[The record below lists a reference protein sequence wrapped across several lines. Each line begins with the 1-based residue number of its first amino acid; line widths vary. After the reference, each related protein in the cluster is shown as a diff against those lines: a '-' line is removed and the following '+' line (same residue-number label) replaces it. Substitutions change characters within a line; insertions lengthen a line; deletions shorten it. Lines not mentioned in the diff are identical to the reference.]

1 LLASAEAMSIGVRTQ
16 GGRTLEYR
24 TSVLGENEKERSFS
38 IYVPP
43 DLWDRLTPGQIVL
56 VKASLPGSFLL
67 FDAKVVSLEEKP
79 VARAVLA
86 AVEQGRVRRI
96 QRRQHF
102 RVPAIMP
109 VKFTFE
115 RPDAKVPER
124 VETLNATTF
133 DVSAGGVG
141 IVIDRSKGNVVPG
154 VHTRGKV
161 ELTLGPGDSRTDR
174 NPPSTFVVRCD
185 ARIARLEEVP
195 NTSMLRLGVDFQS
208 ITEPQRM
215 ELSRFVIAR
224 QLALRRKGTR

>member
-1 LLASAEAMSIGVRTQ
+1 MSIGVRTQ

-102 RVPAIMP
+102 RVPATMP

-115 RPDAKVPER
+115 RPDARVPER
-124 VETLNATTF
+124 VETVNATTF
-133 DVSAGGVG
+133 DISAGGVG
-141 IVIDRSKGNVVPG
+141 IVIDRSKGIVVPG
-154 VHTRGKV
+154 VHTRGKI
-161 ELTLGPGDSRTDR
+161 ELSLTAGDSRNDR
-174 NPPSTFVVRCD
+174 NPGPPAAVLRCD
-185 ARIARLEEVP
+185 ARVARIEEVP
-195 NTSMLRLGVDFQS
+195 NTPMLRLGIDFQA

-224 QLALRRKGTR
+224 QLALRRRGTR